1 MNPSSEDF
9 AQIRREIEGIDR
21 DLLELLKSRMAIV
34 EQIAEAKLEKA
45 VPFRDG
51 PREERVLQRVRQ
63 LAVEM
68 GLDAHRIERLYRDIL
83 DMSVARQQAYLTTRD
98 SAPLRIAYQGVEGA
112 YSHLAAQKRYAGRVG
127 GALLTG
133 LPSFRQVFEAVR
145 DGQVDLALL
154 PIENTTAGSINETY
168 DLLAEGGCSI
178 TAEVV
183 SRIDHYLLVVPG
195 TRLED
200 LRTVVSHPQALRQCE
215 RFLHG
220 LTHVQTQVEYDTAG
234 SARKVKEAGDPTF
247 AAIASESAAAL
258 HGLEILVHGIQDQS
272 GNFTRFVEV
281 AREAVPCAPGSACK
295 TSLLLVLA
303 QSRPGALGELL
314 QEFSR
319 RGLNLTKLE
328 SRPLPEAPWRYRF
341 YLDVE
346 GHQDSAEMR
355 DALVGIDHCVED
367 LKVLGSYPRAERP

>member
-1 MNPSSEDF
+1 MSEDF
-9 AQIRREIEGIDR
+9 AQIRREIEDIDR
-21 DLLELLKSRMAIV
+21 ELLLLLERRMAIV

-112 YSHLAAQKRYAGRVG
+112 YSHLAAQKRYGGRAG

-133 LPSFRQVFEAVR
+133 LPTFHQAFEALR
-145 DGQVDLALL
+145 DGHVDLALL

-168 DLLAEGGCSI
+168 DLLAEGGCTI
-178 TAEVV
+178 TAEVK
-183 SRIDHYLLVVPG
+183 SRIDHCLLVVPG
-195 TRLED
+195 TRLEA
-200 LRTVVSHPQALRQCE
+200 LRTVISHPQALRQCE
-215 RFLHG
+215 KFLRG
-220 LTHVQTQVEYDTAG
+220 LSHVETQVEYDTAG
-234 SARKVKEAGDPTF
+234 SARKVKEAGDPTV

-258 HGLEILVHGIQDQS
+258 HGLEILVHGIQDQA

-281 AREAVPCAPGSACK
+281 AREAVPCSPGVPCK

-319 RGLNLTKLE
+319 LGLNLTKLE

-355 DALVGIDHCVED
+355 AALAGIGHCVED
-367 LKVLGSYPRAERP
+367 LKVLGSYPRAEEA

>member
-9 AQIRREIEGIDR
+9 AQIRREIEGIDL

-183 SRIDHYLLVVPG
+183 SRIDHCLLVVPG